1 MNFEGDF
8 SFFTD
13 ADCYN
18 HGDFHIKEKEVK
30 KDLRLAYMKMKS
42 GMDKKNTE
50 IEGGSDFTGISISF
64 NMDGRFIYENEDM
77 RANLIENSTSI
88 LYTPRAHGNISF
100 FTPTHENITIQIAKS
115 FLGKDF
121 FDQLC
126 IDLSKDNLLKNES
139 TKIYSLNSLKDII
152 SSPYEG
158 VLESIFTE
166 GKILEIIANEF
177 STLLKKDKKVSS
189 DKGIVL
195 SDQDIKAL
203 YKAKEILI
211 RDIENPPS
219 IKELSRMVAVNE
231 FKLKVGFKTLFKT
244 TPYSVVRD
252 HRMKTAKRLLESSQY
267 NVSEVAKLVGIK
279 NPAHFSRCFFSYHK
293 KRPKDVLKTKKYYYE

>member
-1 MNFEGDF
+1 MNFVDNF

-13 ADCYN
+13 ADCYD

-42 GMDKKNTE
+42 SRDNKNHE

-64 NMDGRFIYENEDM
+64 NMDGRFVYENEDM
-77 RANLIENSTSI
+77 KVSLIENSTSI

-100 FTPTHENITIQIAKS
+100 FTPTHENISIQIAKN
-115 FLGKDF
+115 FLGNNF

-152 SSPYEG
+152 SCPYDG

-166 GKILEIIANEF
+166 SKILEIIANEF
-177 STLLKKDKKVSS
+177 SPLLRKDKKNFEE
-189 DKGIVL
+189 KGIVL
-195 SDQDIKAL
+195 SNQDLKAL

-219 IKELSRMVAVNE
+219 IKELSRMVAINE

-279 NPAHFSRCFFSYHK
+279 NPAHFSRCFFSYYK
-293 KRPKDVLKTKKYYYE
+293 KRPKDVLKPKKYYYG